1 MVSTPHFKPA
11 LRDELLLMRAED
23 ELVRE
28 ELAADGS
35 LYEGYHSRMAEVHRK
50 NGERLA
56 EIINAYGWAGKSLV
70 GEDGAEAAWIIV
82 QHSIANPALQRQC
95 LMLIGEA
102 AKQGEAPAWQF
113 AYLADRIRV
122 LEGRPQI
129 YGTSFDW
136 DERGE
141 MSPCEIED
149 IERVD
154 ERRRSVGLPPLAESV
169 RRHREG
175 AAQSNERP
183 PADWHARQR
192 EIEDWARSV
201 GWRD

>member
-1 MVSTPHFKPA
+1 MTSATTYNSV

-23 ELVRE
+23 ERVRE

-35 LYEGYHSRMAEVHRK
+35 LYDGYHPRMAEEHRRHGK
-50 NGERLA
+50 RLA
-56 EIINAYGWAGKSLV
+56 EIINDYGWAGKSLV
-70 GEDGAEAAWIIV
+70 GEDGAAAAWIIV
-82 QHSIANPALQRQC
+82 QHAIANPALQRQC
-95 LMLIGEA
+95 LRLIEEA
-102 AKQGEAPAWQF
+102 VGQGEAPAWQF

-149 IERVD
+149 VGRVD
-154 ERRRSVGLPPLAESV
+154 ERRRSVGLPPLAETV
-169 RRHREG
+169 RCQRDG
-175 AAQSNERP
+175 AARSNEP
-183 PADWHARQR
+183 SPIDHQARRR
-192 EIEDWARSV
+192 EMEEWARSV

>member
-1 MVSTPHFKPA
+1 MTLPSTYNSA

-23 ELVRE
+23 ERVSD

-35 LYEGYHSRMAEVHRK
+35 LYKGYHPRMVEVHRN

-56 EIINAYGWAGKSLV
+56 EIINEHGWAGKSLV

-82 QHSIANPALQRQC
+82 QHAIANPALQRQC
-95 LMLIGEA
+95 LKLIEEA
-102 AKQGEAPAWQF
+102 VKRGEAPAWQV
-113 AYLADRIRV
+113 AYLTDRIRV
-122 LEGRPQI
+122 LEGSPQI

-136 DERGE
+136 DEAGE

-149 IERVD
+149 REIVD
-154 ERRRSVGLPPLAESV
+154 EHRRSLGLPSLAESV
-169 RRHREG
+169 RRHREE

-183 PADWHARQR
+183 PRDWNARRPEMQ
-192 EIEDWARSV
+192 EWARSV
-201 GWRD
+201 GWRE